1 MAVVP
6 QDFGGLGSLLHSQ
19 CVAEDLFLSSLIN
32 KVLTASTFTIS
43 LSFVVLINFFFVFE
57 VGQGAFFAFLLFE
70 GDEGGHRSDKLC
82 LLVFAQPVDLIV

>member
-19 CVAEDLFLSSLIN
+19 GVAEDLFLSSLIN
-32 KVLTASTFTIS
+32 KVLTTSTFTIS
-43 LSFVVLINFFFVFE
+43 LSFVVLINFFLVFE

-70 GDEGGHRSDKLC
+70 SYEGRHRSDKLR

>member
-19 CVAEDLFLSSLIN
+19 GVAEDLFLSSLIN
-32 KVLTASTFTIS
+32 KVLTTSTFTIS
-43 LSFVVLINFFFVFE
+43 LSFVVLINFFLVFE

-70 GDEGGHRSDKLC
+70 SDEGGHRSDKLR